1 LLRSKTVKADV
12 HPIKPTHLAVVALW
26 AEDVPATAHFYR
38 DVLGLDLMPH
48 HGHRPAFDLG
58 HGAHLVIL
66 RGEPVPAVDPELPLF
81 PQVAFAVEDLDR
93 AVGRLEAHGVE
104 LLSGLQRGPDA
115 RWVVFRDPAGNL
127 IELAQFNDSIHRPVA

>member
-1 LLRSKTVKADV
+1 METDA
-12 HPIKPTHLAVVALW
+12 HPIQPTRLAVVALW

-38 DVLGLDLMPH
+38 DVIGLDLMPH

-66 RGEPVPAVDPELPLF
+66 RGQPVAAEDPELPLF
-81 PQVAFAVEDLDR
+81 PLVALAVEDLDR
-93 AVGRLEAHGVE
+93 AVEYLEAHGVE
-104 LLSGLQRGPDA
+104 LLSGIQTGQDA

-127 IELAQFNDSIHRPVA
+127 IELAKFDGPAPTR